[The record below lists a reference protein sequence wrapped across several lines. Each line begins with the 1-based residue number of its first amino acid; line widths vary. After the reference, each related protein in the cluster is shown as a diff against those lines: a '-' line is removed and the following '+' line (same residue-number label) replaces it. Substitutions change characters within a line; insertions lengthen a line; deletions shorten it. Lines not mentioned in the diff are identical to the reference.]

1 MDQVADRGA
10 SPPAG
15 TVRQRLL
22 RRGAGGPGGAAGI
35 TGNLAA
41 RVLALVGVAA
51 ATVVVAR
58 LGGAVDVGLFTLLRV
73 LPGIVGV
80 VAACGLPGSL
90 GYVVG
95 RDQEADRLWPT
106 LLTLLGIGCVAG
118 AALWLVVVLPLHA
131 VLLPSAGPA
140 VALAAG
146 VTVVT
151 QLPVAS
157 SKAAVQALGDTRRAN
172 ILTAAEELVLLPVL
186 LGLAVLGM
194 RGAWLLV
201 MSLLVA
207 DVLVAA
213 LGARFVVA
221 SAPTPVRVGRWDRHL
236 AGTVLRFGARNQ
248 VGGII
253 GLLNLRLDVVIIAA
267 LTGPAA
273 VGVYAVASKA
283 AEVLRLP
290 GLAIA
295 WVGYPQVAARGG
307 AWYAARARTAIPP
320 LLLGAAA
327 FAAVGAVLVHPVIPL
342 VYGDDLSAA
351 GWPASVIILG
361 LAAGPAGATGTAYL
375 LGTGQPGRN
384 SAVLGVGLALTV
396 ALDWLLIPAHGV
408 MGAAVASAVAYLATD
423 LVLVRLV
430 WRARA
435 SGGATGGPDLSDPG
449 VSGPDVSTAT

>member
-10 SPPAG
+10 SPSAG
-15 TVRQRLL
+15 TVRHRLL
-22 RRGAGGPGGAAGI
+22 RRGARGPGGAAGI

-95 RDQEADRLWPT
+95 RDPETDRLWPT

-131 VLLPSAGPA
+131 VLLPSAGLA
-140 VALAAG
+140 VAVAAG

-201 MSLLVA
+201 LSLLVA

-342 VYGDDLSAA
+342 VYGADLSAA

-430 WRARA
+430 WRGRA
-435 SGGATGGPDLSDPG
+435 SGGATGGPDLS
-449 VSGPDVSTAT
+449 GPDVNTAT